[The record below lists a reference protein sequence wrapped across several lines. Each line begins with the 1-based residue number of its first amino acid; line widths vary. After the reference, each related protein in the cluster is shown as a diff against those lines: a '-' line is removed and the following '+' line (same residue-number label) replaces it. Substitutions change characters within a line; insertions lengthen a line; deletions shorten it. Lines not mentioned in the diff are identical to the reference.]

1 MTAAPAE
8 TYQSHHPMS
17 ARNITALVLI
27 LVSFGVLVPGLTK
40 PLLTI
45 TASVEI
51 FGFGGEIF
59 RETKSILQS
68 IKTLHENGYDF
79 VAGLILVFSVIVPF
93 VKGLLLIVAIVMKDV
108 KTRFNIYLFVR
119 NISKWSMADVF
130 VVGVFVAF
138 LSAQASSNL
147 AAIIESGFYF
157 FAAYC
162 LISLAALQFLKFETP
177 EGKS

>member
-8 TYQSHHPMS
+8 KIQSRHPMS

-27 LVSFGVLVPGLTK
+27 LASFVVLVPGLTK

-45 TASVEI
+45 TASVQI
-51 FGFGGEIF
+51 LGFGGEIF
-59 RETKSILQS
+59 RETRSILQS

-79 VAGLILVFSVIVPF
+79 VAGLILFFSVIVPV
-93 VKGLLLIVAIVMKDV
+93 VKGLLLITALVLKDA

-147 AAIIESGFYF
+147 AAIIEAGFYF

-162 LISLAALQFLKFETP
+162 LISLAALQFLKFEIPGGST
-177 EGKS
+177 